1 MGKVLNVE
9 LHDDLFRAVHRV
21 HSFNKNLT
29 PALIDSE
36 PGHRET
42 YFWASIDG
50 KDRWMTKTQKID
62 VNEHCPDN
70 KQFLAAL
77 KKVSKD
83 TGYVFV
89 WCHEGKYFFQTKL
102 KMGKQYQFMGFGES

>member
-1 MGKVLNVE
+1 SKRQIHNLEINDVPVTPGENVLNEVKDMGKVLNVE

-29 PALIDSE
+29 PALINSE

-50 KDRWMTKTQKID
+50 KDRWMTKT
-62 VNEHCPDN
+62 
-70 KQFLAAL
+70 
-77 KKVSKD
+77 
-83 TGYVFV
+83 
-89 WCHEGKYFFQTKL
+89 
-102 KMGKQYQFMGFGES
+102 